1 MSVFEK
7 LAQLCKAANFN
18 EVPTPKK
25 EEPGEAPTQGN
36 APAQGNTPAQDAAPA
51 QDNTVAAEPQPEVAS
66 TSILQEILGDD
77 IFQAAFNG
85 DTNAQNIIA
94 TAAAKI
100 ASGQ

>member
-25 EEPGEAPTQGN
+25 EEPGEA
-36 APAQGNTPAQDAAPA
+36 PAQDAAPA